1 MRRFMLVLVG
11 LVAALPVAVA
21 AGGSQDLGNRLAEP
35 VTLVSASARIYSFA
49 QDDGTLAWEE
59 CCRGET
65 RSTIK
70 VRAAGGGQTAIVSRP
85 DGGDG
90 AYEMVQFAL
99 GGRRVV
105 WGGFVDCCSNGYGRF
120 ETAAPGSKPKQV
132 TSLDLELWAW
142 GEYPT
147 GAAGDGE
154 TLAYSIA
161 HVWPNDP
168 FGGNTWRVASGGVWR
183 VVGSRSIRI
192 PGTPPTALLGAARGT
207 IVLVPADRR
216 TFKGGHFAAGV
227 RVASNARVEVR
238 DVVSGTLRSSFAPR
252 GRVSAIG
259 MDAGTV
265 AVIVRSGTKARV
277 EWYSTSSGK
286 LLGATSVDRAV
297 TNVVDVSGHT
307 IVFGQGRSI
316 LSIDTRKGATQGLA
330 RASAT
335 PVGLSIEGS
344 RVAWAESGFGRIRA
358 VTVG

>member
-1 MRRFMLVLVG
+1 
-11 LVAALPVAVA
+11 
-21 AGGSQDLGNRLAEP
+21 
-35 VTLVSASARIYSFA
+35 
-49 QDDGTLAWEE
+49 
-59 CCRGET
+59 
-65 RSTIK
+65 
-70 VRAAGGGQTAIVSRP
+70 
-85 DGGDG
+85 
-90 AYEMVQFAL
+90 
-99 GGRRVV
+99 
-105 WGGFVDCCSNGYGRF
+105 
-120 ETAAPGSKPKQV
+120 
-132 TSLDLELWAW
+132 
-142 GEYPT
+142 
-147 GAAGDGE
+147 
-154 TLAYSIA
+154 
-161 HVWPNDP
+161 
-168 FGGNTWRVASGGVWR
+168 
-183 VVGSRSIRI
+183 VGSRSIRI